1 MSRSLRLSLVIALV
15 VPSLTFTQERT
26 GPPPE
31 IRTLVQ
37 SFVEAVNGDA
47 AAFEAMAKAHFAPAY
62 LAKQTAADRGRLHA
76 AIKKQFGT
84 IALDRVMREG
94 PEEPLEL
101 NVKGSTGTGVISLT
115 TDPALPFKISGI
127 TVGASTGNGQRG
139 GRGGIPAPVDPDMTA
154 DALAKTLD
162 QHLSQL
168 SAEDTF
174 SGAALVAKD
183 GHPIFQKAYG
193 FADRANRIANTTAT
207 RFNVGSIN
215 KKFTEVAIGQLIAT
229 GKLTATDTIGK
240 FFPDYPQALSRSA
253 TIEQLLRHTGGLADF
268 FGEEFSKAA
277 KDRFRSNADYF
288 ALVSRLPPLFE
299 PGARNQYCNGCYIAL
314 GAIIERVSG
323 MTYERYV
330 AEHIFQPARMTSTGY
345 PQTDGIEA
353 DVAHGYTR
361 RLGDGSLKSN
371 IFAHGAAGSAAGG
384 GYSTV
389 TDLLA
394 FDNALRTGKIPNTRV
409 QSGLGIA
416 GGAPGTNAVLESN
429 ATWTVI
435 VLTNMDPPAGENI
448 GIGIMRAL
456 ARRG

>member
-1 MSRSLRLSLVIALV
+1 LVALV
-15 VPSLTFTQERT
+15 VPSLTSTQERT

-37 SFVEAVNGDA
+37 SFVQAANGDA
-47 AAFEAMAKAHFAPAY
+47 AEFEAMAKAHFAPAY
-62 LAKQTAADRGRLHA
+62 LAKQTAADRARVHA
-76 AIKKQFGT
+76 EIRKQFGT

-101 NVKGSTGTGVISLT
+101 NVKGTTGTGVISLT
-115 TDPALPFKISGI
+115 TDPASPFKISGI
-127 TVGASTGNGQRG
+127 KVGAATGQGQRG
-139 GRGGIPAPVDPDMTA
+139 GRGGIPAPVDPDMTT
-154 DALAKTLD
+154 DALGKALD
-162 QHLSQL
+162 QHLSRL
-168 SAEDTF
+168 SAEDAL
-174 SGAALVAKD
+174 SGVVLVAKD
-183 GHPIFQKAYG
+183 GQPVFQKAYG
-193 FADRANRIANTTAT
+193 LADRSNRIANTTAT

-215 KKFTEVAIGQLIAT
+215 KKFTEVAIGQLMAT
-229 GKLTATDTIGK
+229 GKLAATDTIGK
-240 FFPDYPQALSRSA
+240 FFPDYPQPISRSA

-268 FGEEFSKAA
+268 FGEEFSQTA

-288 ALVSRLPPLFE
+288 ALVSRLAPLFE
-299 PGARNQYCNGCYIAL
+299 PGARNQYCNGCYITL

-323 MTYERYV
+323 MPYERYV
-330 AEHIFQPARMTSTGY
+330 AENIFQPAGMTRTGY

-353 DVAHGYTR
+353 AVALGYTR

-384 GYSTV
+384 GSSTV
-389 TDLLA
+389 SDLLA
-394 FDNALRTGKIPNTRV
+394 FDNALRGGKIPNTRA

-429 ATWTVI
+429 GAWTVI
-435 VLTNMDPPAGENI
+435 VLTNLDPPAGENI

-456 ARRG
+456 ARRE